1 MKTKCILEF
10 NNMPQNAGTN
20 DTTYSIH
27 TMNFRVQLTKR
38 DKVVI
43 EKKLAVLSKNYGVRY
58 FSKKEAK
65 GYQRVT
71 YLVAQAFGL
80 NYVSIV
86 TRNSKD
92 GFCKLWMDVKVN
104 PRWMFHENN
113 HPFTYIASPDEVLNA
128 YERIQEFLDA
138 AKIEIGRAHF

>member
-1 MKTKCILEF
+1 MSKRVFILLTTLRSHNRANERSKSMKTKCILEF

-65 GYQRVT
+65 DRKSV
-71 YLVAQAFGL
+71 V
-80 NYVSIV
+80 
-86 TRNSKD
+86 
-92 GFCKLWMDVKVN
+92 
-104 PRWMFHENN
+104 
-113 HPFTYIASPDEVLNA
+113 
-128 YERIQEFLDA
+128 
-138 AKIEIGRAHF
+138 